1 MASITEKVDEIFSE
15 WDRPDSPG
23 CALAVV
29 KGGEVVYKRGYGM
42 ANLEYAV
49 PITPRTIF
57 HVASVSKQFT
67 DFAIAILADE
77 GRLSIDDE
85 VRAHVPELPDFGEA
99 ITIRHLVHH
108 TSGIRD
114 QWELLVAAGW
124 RMDDVI
130 TTDDVLELVSRQR
143 ELNFKPGSEYLYCN
157 TGYTLMAVI
166 VERVTSSS
174 LREFCTERI
183 FGPLGMRDTHFHD
196 DHREIVRGRAY
207 SYAPREGGGFQ
218 HSVLSYATV
227 GATSLFTTVED
238 LVRWDQNFYDAKV
251 GGRAAVNLVQTRGVL
266 NDGEQLRY
274 AFGLNIGEYRG
285 LRVVEHSGADAG
297 YRSHLIR
304 FPGQHFSVAIL
315 CNLGTMIPSELTRRV
330 ADVYI
335 ANDFPE
341 ERNVEKFI
349 ELPEEQVASRA
360 GIYYNASTSSTRRLE
375 FKDGRLIF
383 PMRAGIELLPV
394 AEDRYKPANYPM
406 EVSFPR
412 PEEGERIHLR
422 LVMGDNKP
430 VVYEAVEP
438 MKLTT
443 EEQFAY
449 TGNYYSPELEVSY
462 EVGLEGD
469 QLVLRR
475 RKYGSVP
482 LMPTTP
488 DGFAAE
494 GCDLLFHRDE
504 RGGIAGLRLSSGR
517 IRHLLFTRVAA
528 PQGGG

>member
-1 MASITEKVDEIFSE
+1 MSSIAEEVDEIFSE

-42 ANLEYAV
+42 ANLEYDV

-77 GRLSIDDE
+77 GRLSLDDE
-85 VRAHVPELPDFGEA
+85 VRAHVPELPDFGEP
-99 ITIRHLVHH
+99 ITIRHLIHH

-130 TTDDVLELVSRQR
+130 TTDDVLELVGRQR
-143 ELNFKPGSEYLYCN
+143 ELNFRPGSEYLYCN

-166 VERVTSSS
+166 VERVTGSS
-174 LREFCTERI
+174 LREFCAERI
-183 FGPLGMRDTHFHD
+183 FEPLGMLDTHFHD

-207 SYAPREGGGFQ
+207 SYSPREEGGFQ

-238 LVRWDQNFYDAKV
+238 LARWDQNFYEAKV
-251 GGRAAVNLVQTRGVL
+251 GGSAVVDLVQTPGVL
-266 NDGEQLRY
+266 NDGERLRY

-285 LRVVEHSGADAG
+285 LRIVEHSGADAG

-315 CNLGTMIPSELTRRV
+315 CNLGAMIPSELTRRV
-330 ADVYI
+330 ADVYL
-335 ANDFPE
+335 ADDFPE
-341 ERNVEKFI
+341 ERKVVQFMEF
-349 ELPEEQVASRA
+349 PEEQVARRM
-360 GIYYNASTSSTRRLE
+360 GVYYNASTASTRRLE
-375 FKDGRLIF
+375 FKDGKLLF
-383 PMRAGIELLPV
+383 PLRGGIELLPV
-394 AEDRYKPANYPM
+394 AEDHFRPAKSPM
-406 EVSFPR
+406 EVIFSDSEETGR
-412 PEEGERIHLR
+412 PQLR

-430 VVYEAVEP
+430 VVYEAVDP
-438 MKLTT
+438 MKPTK
-443 EEQFAY
+443 EELSAY
-449 TGNYYSPELEVSY
+449 TGDYYSPELDVSY
-462 EVGLEGD
+462 NVGLEGEE
-469 QLVLRR
+469 LVLRR

-482 LMPTTP
+482 LMSTIP

-494 GCDLLFHRDE
+494 GRDLLFHRDE
-504 RGGIAGLRLSSGR
+504 RGGVAGLRLSSGR
-517 IRHLLFTRVAA
+517 IRYLLFTRSAA
-528 PQGGG
+528 L